1 MYKEANWDT
10 LSTELMKMEIYIPE
24 TINERKLDKMVE
36 KLNACIELALDKA
49 CPNVPEKIINLNNPW
64 WTTQHHELRKELS
77 LIHI

>member
-36 KLNACIELALDKA
+36 KLNACIEIALDKA
-49 CPNVPEKIINLNNPW
+49 CPKVPEKNN
-64 WTTQHHELRKELS
+64 
-77 LIHI
+77 